1 MMRIRI
7 LLAMLLLL
15 VAVLTLTTGCD
26 EKASTST
33 LTTAPQESVV
43 VPPFQL
49 NGTRDVSFVNCVRI
63 VANVVVQKTGP
74 LTDRQLIE
82 IAGQIVD
89 DITKSKSV
97 NAIGVFFWYSESTVG
112 QQAAVASVD
121 WAPSGQWD
129 KADTVSTGSYSRH
142 SYRVDFNNTEE
153 IPPSKPVV
161 TEKQVEL
168 SETQRKSIHY
178 ETWELVYKAG
188 AQAEA
193 AYPLPHPNDPGYTQA
208 AFLEQSDKNYELKMR
223 LEKQYLE
230 ELAARVGIT
239 YQDVKHLVSEG
250 YEKSWP
256 VPPFPD

>member
-33 LTTAPQESVV
+33 PTTAPQESAAVPPSAAPQESV
-43 VPPFQL
+43 AVPPFQL
-49 NGTRDVSFVNCVRI
+49 NGTRDVSFANCVRI
-63 VANVVVQKTGP
+63 VANVVLQKTGP

-82 IAGQIVD
+82 IAGEIVD

-112 QQAAVASVD
+112 QQAAAASVD

-142 SYRVDFNNTEE
+142 SYRVDFNNT
-153 IPPSKPVV
+153 
-161 TEKQVEL
+161 
-168 SETQRKSIHY
+168 
-178 ETWELVYKAG
+178 
-188 AQAEA
+188 
-193 AYPLPHPNDPGYTQA
+193 
-208 AFLEQSDKNYELKMR
+208 
-223 LEKQYLE
+223 
-230 ELAARVGIT
+230 
-239 YQDVKHLVSEG
+239 
-250 YEKSWP
+250 
-256 VPPFPD
+256 